1 MSYVPIERR
10 KLYELIA
17 EQLLTQISERRLR
30 PGDPIPTER
39 ELTHL
44 YRAGRSSVREALRM
58 LESKGVIEAVGGGSF
73 TVAGLRQPAEQLAP
87 APAQPRPGDD
97 ASTSTSCAGSSSARP
112 PASQPS
118 GTPTSTST

>member
-10 KLYELIA
+10 KLYDLIA
-17 EQLLTQISERRLR
+17 EQLLSQISERRLR

-58 LESKGVIEAVGGGSF
+58 LESKGVIENRGNGTFVVSGYANPLNSSV
-73 TVAGLRQPAEQLAP
+73 QLLLSLDQATML
-87 APAQPRPGDD
+87 DVY
-97 ASTSTSCAGSSSARP
+97 
-112 PASQPS
+112 
-118 GTPTSTST
+118 